1 MRKILGNNVSYAF
14 DFVQSSNTIATLVVP
29 FHSDLKHELR
39 PVYASYPRTSS
50 RLVQGLR
57 EHDLFEVETISTLAV
72 GALCVALLF

>member
-14 DFVQSSNTIATLVVP
+14 DFVQDPNTIATFVVP

-39 PVYASYPRTSS
+39 LVYASCPRTSS

-57 EHDLFEVETISTLAV
+57 EHYLFEVETISAFAV
-72 GALCVALLF
+72 SALCVALLL